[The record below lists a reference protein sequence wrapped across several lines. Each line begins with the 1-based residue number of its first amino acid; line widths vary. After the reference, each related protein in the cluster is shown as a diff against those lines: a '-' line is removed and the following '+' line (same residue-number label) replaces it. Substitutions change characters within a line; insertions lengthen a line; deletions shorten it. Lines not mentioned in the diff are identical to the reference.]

1 MNAAMNSAHAAETTE
16 TMPSE
21 PLYDAEVSDDDCSY
35 ALFMH
40 LTLLGHL
47 VVPYLAVIAPIV
59 MWMIKKDDS
68 PFMDDHG
75 REAINFQISLM
86 IYTVLVAPIALIT
99 CGVGALLSLVI
110 PVLGLVGMI
119 LAMKAAYG
127 GAYFRYPATLR
138 FL

>member
-1 MNAAMNSAHAAETTE
+1 MNAAEATANA
-16 TMPSE
+16 MPE
-21 PLYDAEVSDDDCSY
+21 PLYDTDVNDDECTY

-47 VVPYLAVIAPIV
+47 VLPYLAIIATIV
-59 MWMIKKDDS
+59 MWMVKKDDS
-68 PFMDDHG
+68 PFLDDHG
-75 REAINFQISLM
+75 REAINFHISLM
-86 IYTVLVAPIALIT
+86 LYTVLIAPIAIVT
-99 CGVGALLSLVI
+99 CGVGAILSLII